1 MISDYERDSRLP
13 RAYKFTSTLIP
24 ALLLCG
30 DLAIKIETDF
40 SSDLLCNLVELV
52 QLFYDISQ
60 CF

>member
-1 MISDYERDSRLP
+1 MMSDYETDSRLP
-13 RAYKFTSTLIP
+13 RAYKFTSNLIP
-24 ALLLCG
+24 ACSSG
-30 DLAIKIETDF
+30 DLAIMIETDF